1 MQIDKAP
8 LLFHNKSQSVARNL
22 PMRALAFF
30 CATTAHPNEIVR
42 RTPLMRMKEGKLV
55 LIGAGMVGSATL
67 NAILAQSV
75 VSEIVVID
83 ANEDKALGEVLDAL
97 HTTSFAYST
106 NTTIRVG
113 SYADCADAS
122 IIVMTAGPSIQAG
135 DNDRRVLAEKN
146 IAVMDAVMAEITR
159 YTRSAILIVVTN
171 PVDLVTYFA
180 QTKYNYPADKIFG
193 TGTLLDTARMRQL
206 IAAQCDVDSKNVHGY
221 LLGEHGES
229 AFIPWSMVNVAG
241 IPVDE
246 LPRAF
251 GLSAALDKEK
261 ILADTKAS
269 GLRVLKL
276 KGFTSSGIAQS
287 VARLVRA
294 IVLNERCVLP
304 VSCVLQGEYDLEQVA
319 MSVPCVIGANGR
331 ERVLEVT
338 LLPEEQDQ
346 LAACCE
352 SLQKMLLQLG
362 L

>member
-1 MQIDKAP
+1 
-8 LLFHNKSQSVARNL
+8 
-22 PMRALAFF
+22 
-30 CATTAHPNEIVR
+30 
-42 RTPLMRMKEGKLV
+42 MRMKEGKLV

-67 NAILAQSV
+67 SAIIAQSIL
-75 VSEIVVID
+75 SEVVVID
-83 ANEDKALGEVLDAL
+83 ANEDKALGEVLDSL
-97 HTTSFAYST
+97 HTMSFAHST

-146 IAVMDAVMAEITR
+146 IAVMDSVMQEITR
-159 YTRSAILIVVTN
+159 YTRNAILIVVTN

-180 QTKYNYPADKIFG
+180 QTKYNYPAEKIFG
-193 TGTLLDTARMRQL
+193 TGTLLDTARMRQI
-206 IAAQCDVDSKNVHGY
+206 IASHCNVDSKNVHGY
-221 LLGEHGES
+221 LFGEHGES

-251 GLSAALDKEK
+251 DLNSALDKEK
-261 ILADTKAS
+261 ILEETKNA
-269 GLRVLKL
+269 GIRILKL
-276 KGFTSSGIAQS
+276 KGYTSSGIAQS

-294 IVLNERCVLP
+294 IVLNERCILP
-304 VSCVLQGEYDLEQVA
+304 ISTVLQGEYNLEQVA
-319 MSVPCVIGANGR
+319 MSVPCVIGSNGR
-331 ERVLEVT
+331 ERVLEVRLT
-338 LLPEEQDQ
+338 PSEQEQ
-346 LAACCE
+346 LVGCSQ

>member
-1 MQIDKAP
+1 
-8 LLFHNKSQSVARNL
+8 
-22 PMRALAFF
+22 
-30 CATTAHPNEIVR
+30 
-42 RTPLMRMKEGKLV
+42 MRMKEGKLV

-67 NAILAQSV
+67 NAILAQSVVSEIVVIDANEDKALGEVLDALHTTSFAYSTNTTIRVGNAILAQSV

-206 IAAQCDVDSKNVHGY
+206 IAAQCDLIVVTNPVDLVTYFAQTKYNYPADKIFGTGTLLDTARMRQLIAAQCDVDSKNVHGY

-261 ILADTKAS
+261 ILASA
-269 GLRVLKL
+269 
-276 KGFTSSGIAQS
+276 
-287 VARLVRA
+287 
-294 IVLNERCVLP
+294 
-304 VSCVLQGEYDLEQVA
+304 
-319 MSVPCVIGANGR
+319 
-331 ERVLEVT
+331 
-338 LLPEEQDQ
+338 
-346 LAACCE
+346 
-352 SLQKMLLQLG
+352 
-362 L
+362 

>member
-1 MQIDKAP
+1 
-8 LLFHNKSQSVARNL
+8 
-22 PMRALAFF
+22 
-30 CATTAHPNEIVR
+30 
-42 RTPLMRMKEGKLV
+42 MRMKEGKLV

-180 QTKYNYPADKIFG
+180 QIKYNYPADKIFG

-206 IAAQCDVDSKNVHGY
+206 IAAQCNVDSKNVHGY

-261 ILADTKAS
+261 ILADTKAA

-294 IVLNERCVLP
+294 IVLVRPGAGGHERTLCDRCKRPRAGAGSDPAAGRAGSAGCLLREPAENAAAAGP
-304 VSCVLQGEYDLEQVA
+304 VISASKTTKRG
-319 MSVPCVIGANGR
+319 
-331 ERVLEVT
+331 
-338 LLPEEQDQ
+338 
-346 LAACCE
+346 CC
-352 SLQKMLLQLG
+352 KIA
-362 L
+362 

>member
-1 MQIDKAP
+1 
-8 LLFHNKSQSVARNL
+8 
-22 PMRALAFF
+22 MR
-30 CATTAHPNEIVR
+30 I
-42 RTPLMRMKEGKLV
+42 KEGKLV

-67 NAILAQSV
+67 SAILAQNV
-75 VSEIVVID
+75 VNEIVVID
-83 ANEDKALGEVLDAL
+83 TNEDKALGEVLDAL
-97 HTTSFAYST
+97 HTTSFAHST

-122 IIVMTAGPSIQAG
+122 IVVMTAGPSLQAG
-135 DNDRRVLAEKN
+135 DNDRRLLAEKN
-146 IAVMDAVMAEITR
+146 IAVMDTVMAQITQ

-193 TGTLLDTARMRQL
+193 TGTLLDTARLRQI
-206 IAAQCDVDSKNVHGY
+206 IAAQCNVDSKNVHGY
-221 LLGEHGES
+221 LFGEHGAS
-229 AFIPWSMVNVAG
+229 AFIPWSLVNVSG

-251 GLSAALDKEK
+251 ELTAALDKEQ
-261 ILADTKAS
+261 ILNETKNA
-269 GLRVLKL
+269 GLRILNL
-276 KGFTSSGIAQS
+276 KGYTSSGIAQS

-304 VSCVLQGEYDLEQVA
+304 ISTVLQGEYDIDQVA
-319 MSVPCVIGANGR
+319 LSVPCVIGSNGR
-331 ERVLEVT
+331 ERVLEVHLT
-338 LLPEEQDQ
+338 DHEREQ
-346 LAACCE
+346 LNNCCV

>member
-1 MQIDKAP
+1 M
-8 LLFHNKSQSVARNL
+8 
-22 PMRALAFF
+22 
-30 CATTAHPNEIVR
+30 
-42 RTPLMRMKEGKLV
+42 
-55 LIGAGMVGSATL
+55 
-67 NAILAQSV
+67 
-75 VSEIVVID
+75 
-83 ANEDKALGEVLDAL
+83 
-97 HTTSFAYST
+97 
-106 NTTIRVG
+106 
-113 SYADCADAS
+113 
-122 IIVMTAGPSIQAG
+122 
-135 DNDRRVLAEKN
+135 
-146 IAVMDAVMAEITR
+146 
-159 YTRSAILIVVTN
+159 
-171 PVDLVTYFA
+171 DLVTYFA

>member
-1 MQIDKAP
+1 
-8 LLFHNKSQSVARNL
+8 
-22 PMRALAFF
+22 MR
-30 CATTAHPNEIVR
+30 I
-42 RTPLMRMKEGKLV
+42 KEGKLV

-67 NAILAQSV
+67 SAILAQNV
-75 VSEIVVID
+75 VNEIVVID

-97 HTTSFAYST
+97 HTTSFAHST

-122 IIVMTAGPSIQAG
+122 IIVMTAGPSLRAG
-135 DNDRRVLAEKN
+135 DNDRRLLAEKN
-146 IAVMDAVMAEITR
+146 IAVMDDVMAQITK

-193 TGTLLDTARMRQL
+193 TGTLLDTARMRQI
-206 IAAQCDVDSKNVHGY
+206 IAAQCNVDSKNVHGY
-221 LLGEHGES
+221 LFGEHGES
-229 AFIPWSMVNVAG
+229 AFIPWSLVNVAG

-246 LPRAF
+246 LPRTF
-251 GLSAALDKEK
+251 ELTAALDKEQ
-261 ILADTKAS
+261 ILSDTKNA
-269 GLRVLKL
+269 GLRILHL
-276 KGFTSSGIAQS
+276 KGYTSSGIAQS

-304 VSCVLQGEYDLEQVA
+304 ISTVLQGEYDIDQVA
-319 MSVPCVIGANGR
+319 MSVPCVIGSNGR
-331 ERVLEVT
+331 ERVLEVQ
-338 LLPEEQDQ
+338 LNEHEKEQ
-346 LAACCE
+346 LNNCCV

>member
-1 MQIDKAP
+1 
-8 LLFHNKSQSVARNL
+8 
-22 PMRALAFF
+22 
-30 CATTAHPNEIVR
+30 
-42 RTPLMRMKEGKLV
+42 MRMKEGKLV

-67 NAILAQSV
+67 NAVVAQNV
-75 VSEIVVID
+75 LNEIVVID
-83 ANEDKALGEVLDAL
+83 ANENKALGEVLDAL
-97 HTTSFAYST
+97 HTTPFAHAT

-146 IAVMDAVMAEITR
+146 IAVMDSVMQEITR
-159 YTRSAILIVVTN
+159 YTRNAILIVVTN

-193 TGTLLDTARMRQL
+193 TGTLLDTARMRQI
-206 IAAQCDVDSKNVHGY
+206 IAAQCNVDSKNVHGY
-221 LLGEHGES
+221 LFGEHGES
-229 AFIPWSMVNVAG
+229 AFIPWSMVNVSG

-251 GLSAALDKEK
+251 GLNSALDKEK
-261 ILADTKAS
+261 ILEETKHA
-269 GLRVLKL
+269 GLRILKL
-276 KGFTSSGIAQS
+276 KGYTSSGIAQS

-304 VSCVLQGEYDLEQVA
+304 ISTVLQGEYNLEQVA
-319 MSVPCVIGANGR
+319 MSVPCVIGSNGR
-331 ERVLEVT
+331 ERILEVQ
-338 LLPEEQDQ
+338 LLPHEQEQ